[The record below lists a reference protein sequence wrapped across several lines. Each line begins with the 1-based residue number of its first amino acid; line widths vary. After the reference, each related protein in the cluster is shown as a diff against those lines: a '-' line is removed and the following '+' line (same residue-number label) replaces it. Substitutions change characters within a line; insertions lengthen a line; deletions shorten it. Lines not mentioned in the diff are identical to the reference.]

1 MCSKLVLLATYHGL
15 YAGHSLASSKGGP
28 ETSTN
33 NGVSQ
38 FRTPCRLRI
47 HVASNLHPDLG
58 PAARSEPVLSLE
70 CGAVA
75 QPTA

>member
-1 MCSKLVLLATYHGL
+1 MFKSSSYSPRTTVFMPATAL
-15 YAGHSLASSKGGP
+15 RALKGARNIHKQWRF
-28 ETSTN
+28 TISN
-33 NGVSQ
+33 
-38 FRTPCRLRI
+38 PCRLRI